1 VKRQRVIIGAGGF
14 LIIILV
20 VILFSGDQGV
30 VTFYRTWRQ
39 MQELQIELDNSR
51 KAIDSLTVEIE
62 RLKNDT
68 AYIERIAREK
78 YGMARKNEK
87 MYKFVEEK

>member
-1 VKRQRVIIGAGGF
+1 M
-14 LIIILV
+14 LT
-20 VILFSGDQGV
+20 GDQGV
-30 VTFYRTWRQ
+30 VAFYRTWRQ
-39 MQELQIELDNSR
+39 MQELQTELDNSR

-68 AYIERIAREK
+68 TYIERIAREK

>member
-1 VKRQRVIIGAGGF
+1 MKRQRVIIGAGGF
-14 LIIILV
+14 LVIILV

>member
-1 VKRQRVIIGAGGF
+1 MKRQSVIIGAGGF
-14 LIIILV
+14 LVIILV

-39 MQELQIELDNSR
+39 MQELQTELDNSR

>member
-1 VKRQRVIIGAGGF
+1 MKRQRVIIGAGGF